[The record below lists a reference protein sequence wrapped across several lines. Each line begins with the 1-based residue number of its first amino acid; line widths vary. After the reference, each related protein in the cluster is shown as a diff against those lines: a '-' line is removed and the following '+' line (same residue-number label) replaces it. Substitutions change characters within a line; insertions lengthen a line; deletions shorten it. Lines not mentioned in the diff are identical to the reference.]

1 MKTEETT
8 GWKGMEVRR
17 KGKETKERESNRYWR
32 KGWEQIGRGMD
43 GIIMERERNERK
55 GNKIKGYEQLREK

>member
-17 KGKETKERESNRYWR
+17 KGKETKGKGVKQVLEERM
-32 KGWEQIGRGMD
+32 GAGREG
-43 GIIMERERNERK
+43 G
-55 GNKIKGYEQLREK
+55 G